1 MGRYYNN
8 HTTLELLD
16 ENYKLKDLL
25 ARALSEIRM
34 RVKTLE
40 ECWPGPEIRHLIR
53 RNEHLLIDIERA
65 LEDRKVNDPS

>member
-16 ENYKLKDLL
+16 ENCKFKDLL
-25 ARALSEIRM
+25 ARTLPEIRM
-34 RVKTLE
+34 RCKTLD

-53 RNEHLLIDIERA
+53 RNQLLLTDIERA
-65 LEDRKVNDPS
+65 LEDREINDPS